1 MKNNG
6 NQKSNESGDRS
17 KPGRQKLPKWRFE
30 VPGEKD
36 PKEKIVDGG
45 KWYFCNTEHN
55 KGKGMWTQHHPKDH
69 VDSATWKSKRQNKNG
84 DKSENKAG
92 GGKLTKKTKF
102 ELDPSLQA
110 ALNCINNTS
119 FGKATDDPDFV

>member
-1 MKNNG
+1 MSLGIKANQDAKNFQNG
-6 NQKSNESGDRS
+6 V
-17 KPGRQKLPKWRFE
+17 FE

-36 PKEKIVDGG
+36 PKEKKVDGV
-45 KWYFCNTEHN
+45 KWYFCNKEHN

-69 VDSATWKSKRQNKNG
+69 VSSATWKSKRQNKNG
-84 DKSENKAG
+84 KKSENKAG
-92 GGKLTKKTKF
+92 GEKLTKKTKF